1 MGLIK
6 EPKNIDLSA
15 MSEPWREEELK
26 DFRLI
31 MQKIKLKNSRRKS
44 AIKKI
49 KTTQT
54 RLIFLINE

>member
-6 EPKNIDLSA
+6 EPKNIDLST
-15 MSEPWREEELK
+15 MSEPWSEEELK

-44 AIKKI
+44 AVKKSKSSKKQI
-49 KTTQT
+49 A
-54 RLIFLINE
+54 